1 MDMKKMSTDR
11 PQRRNGRGRPGR
23 RGNKVDVKVKL
34 ERSRQSARE
43 CRARKKLRYQYLED
57 LVSNREQAIFKLR
70 EELELYK
77 QYCVDLDQGKLPE
90 QLLKELAKAMTNV
103 EISSNS
109 FNPMSTPDVIANT
122 PSSHQGLQDV
132 YQHDDQDVVGC
143 FSGVPTTGNSPIDQ
157 YPLYNHAAGEC
168 NVTYSNFINPV
179 SETQHYPLQ
188 AQVGKETFL
197 NRQLEMTNHRSNP
210 VQNEFENHIPNTT
223 STFVSDPFDSI
234 SPVFTSSTTLANQ
247 VTCGNPVAP
256 AMSQSLMS
264 KSGGNMSY
272 LSLLR
277 DSCAPLD
284 IGDEAFMDSGFSKPF
299 VKTSGSGTMVRIPS
313 DSMVPNTPVLPT
325 ILEEMNVEGL

>member
-77 QYCVDLDQGKLPE
+77 QYCIDLDQGKLPE
-90 QLLKELAKAMTNV
+90 QLLKELANAMTKV
-103 EISSNS
+103 EISSAS
-109 FNPMSTPDVIANT
+109 FIPMPTPDVIANT
-122 PSSHQGLQDV
+122 TSSQQGLQDM
-132 YQHDDQDVVGC
+132 YHHQDPDVVGC
-143 FSGVPTTGNSPIDQ
+143 FSEVPTTGNSSIDQ
-157 YPLYNHAAGEC
+157 YPLYNHAVGDC

-179 SETQHYPLQ
+179 LQTQHYPLQ
-188 AQVGKETFL
+188 AHMEKGIFL
-197 NRQLEMTNHRSNP
+197 DRQLAMSNQQPHP
-210 VQNEFENHIPNTT
+210 VQNEYENHIPNTT
-223 STFVSDPFDSI
+223 TASLDTI
-234 SPVFTSSTTLANQ
+234 SPAFTCAITLENQ

-277 DSCAPLD
+277 DSSAPLD
-284 IGDEAFMDSGFSKPF
+284 IGDEAFMDPGFSKPHIQ
-299 VKTSGSGTMVRIPS
+299 TTGSGGMVRIPS
-313 DSMVPNTPVLPT
+313 DSIVPSTPVLPT